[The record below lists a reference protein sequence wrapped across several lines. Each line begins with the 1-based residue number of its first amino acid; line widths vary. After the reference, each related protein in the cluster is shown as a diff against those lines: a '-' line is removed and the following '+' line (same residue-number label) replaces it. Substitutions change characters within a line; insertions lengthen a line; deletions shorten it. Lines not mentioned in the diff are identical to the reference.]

1 MKILLLGL
9 VILMSFNALAFEKR
23 TYTKINS
30 SEAQV
35 KIETE
40 QKDFTQV
47 ENFLDGRENG
57 KFIQDM
63 LKDKKSILHKIISDI
78 EIDNCQQPII
88 ANKSVTEDCGEVTL
102 TKEVRTSFGISN
114 GMSGGGTYTF
124 FVGFTNAG
132 SGRYFDVSHMVT
144 ISERAE
150 AQTSKDGRYSGVV
163 LKSLYLVKVKSIE
176 EHSPL
181 N

>member
-1 MKILLLGL
+1 MKIILLGL
-9 VILMSFNALAFEKR
+9 VISMSFNALAFEKR

-47 ENFLDGRENG
+47 ENYLDGLENT

-63 LKDKKSILHKIISDI
+63 LNDKKSILFKLISEI
-78 EIDNCQQPII
+78 EIENCHQPVI
-88 ANKSVTEDCGEVTL
+88 ANKLLTGDCGEVTL
-102 TKEVRTSFGISN
+102 TKEVRTSFGVSN
-114 GMSGGGTYTF
+114 DMSGGGTYTF

-132 SGRYFDVSHMVT
+132 SGKYFDVSHMVT

-150 AQTSKDGRYSGVV
+150 AQTLKDGRYSGVV
-163 LKSLYLVKVKSIE
+163 LKSLYLVKIKSIE